1 MLGDVALGSPDL
13 VHDFLYADLPVTQ
26 NAQDFEPQR
35 MGHGLERARSSLDVL
50 VLRHQ
55 FVFGACI
62 VAHGSLLIVGARP
75 LALGENIRTQTY
87 PDMRIHAILS
97 LSFSWIVLL
106 VAGLLTALPAQA
118 LEPEAEL
125 EATLEAIRDIERSL
139 DERREAVADLEE
151 RIAASARGSSEQ
163 RERLGELEAR
173 RQAQEQVI
181 ADHEER
187 VEAREA
193 GLREQRREAA
203 HLLHDQW
210 LQGRHPQRSR
220 ADADRQRHHDV
231 YHASIRDARQEALAA
246 LQERLEDLR
255 AARAELAEERERLTR
270 REAEAR
276 EAMEALEREEAAR
289 RAALADLEAAMQDE
303 TLELERLERNA
314 ETLDAVIREIEEE
327 RQAAREAPDD
337 GETRG
342 AVNPDVAFA
351 ALEGELPRPLE
362 APVVR
367 TFGSSRDSGL
377 GSRWQ
382 GVVLDAETGAAVR
395 AVHQGRVAYADW
407 MQGYGFL
414 VILEHGEG
422 YLTLYGNLDEIMVRP
437 GEDADAGEAVGRAGE
452 GSPGIAPGL
461 YFEVRREGRT
471 LNPED
476 WWPSQ

>member
-1 MLGDVALGSPDL
+1 MSP
-13 VHDFLYADLPVTQ
+13 P
-26 NAQDFEPQR
+26 
-35 MGHGLERARSSLDVL
+35 
-50 VLRHQ
+50 
-55 FVFGACI
+55 
-62 VAHGSLLIVGARP
+62 
-75 LALGENIRTQTY
+75 
-87 PDMRIHAILS
+87 
-97 LSFSWIVLL
+97 FSWIALL
-106 VAGLLTALPAQA
+106 LAGLLAAFPVQA

-187 VEAREA
+187 VEEREA

-203 HLLHDQW
+203 RLLHDQW
-210 LQGRHPQRSR
+210 LQGRHPQHGRP
-220 ADADRQRHHDV
+220 DADRQRHHDV
-231 YHASIRDARQEALAA
+231 HDAAIRGARQDALAA
-246 LQERLEDLR
+246 LQERLDGLR
-255 AARAELAEERERLTR
+255 AARADLAEERERLAR

-289 RAALADLEAAMQDE
+289 RAALADLEAAMEDE

-314 ETLDAVIREIEEE
+314 ETLDAVIEEIEEQ
-327 RQAAREAPDD
+327 RRAAREAPED
-337 GETRG
+337 GEPRA

-351 ALEGELPRPLE
+351 ELEGELPRPLE

-367 TFGSSRDSGL
+367 AFGADRESVL

-382 GVVLDAETGAAVR
+382 GVVLDAESGAAVR

-422 YLTLYGNLDEIMVRP
+422 YLTLYGNLEEIMARP
-437 GEDADAGEAVGRAGE
+437 GEDTDAGETIGRAGE